1 MDIHTLR
8 AFHDELRKLAA
19 VPPAVLEEIKQTGS
33 LMKPKGTWSLMGGPG
48 GVMSESLARR
58 ITGQMKGHELRDY
71 AELAA
76 HRAGQLLEH
85 AHPAVLPMAATSG
98 TSSGVRPIAE
108 AAKTVV
114 TRLKRPA

>member
-33 LMKPKGTWSLMGGPG
+33 LMKPKGTWSLMGAG
-48 GVMSESLARR
+48 GAMSESLARR
-58 ITGQMKGHELRDY
+58 IMGQMKGRELADY
-71 AELAA
+71 TELAA

-85 AHPAVLPMAATSG
+85 ARPAGLPMASTSG
-98 TSSGVRPIAE
+98 SGTRPIAD

-114 TRLKRPA
+114 TRLKRAV

>member
-19 VPPAVLEEIKQTGS
+19 VPPAVLEEIRQTGS

-48 GVMSESLARR
+48 GAMSESLARR
-58 ITGQMKGHELRDY
+58 IAGQMKGRELADY
-71 AELAA
+71 TEMAA

-85 AHPAVLPMAATSG
+85 VRPTGFPAASTSG
-98 TSSGVRPIAE
+98 SGVRPIADV
-108 AAKTVV
+108 AKTVV
-114 TRLKRPA
+114 EKLRRPA